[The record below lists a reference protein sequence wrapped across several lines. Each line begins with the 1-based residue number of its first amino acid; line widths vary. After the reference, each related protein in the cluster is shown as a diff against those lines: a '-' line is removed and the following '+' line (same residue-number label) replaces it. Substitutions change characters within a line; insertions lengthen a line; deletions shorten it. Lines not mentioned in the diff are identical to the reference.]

1 MAAVVFGHLHKLL
14 VDTKNVKRYEP
25 PEMHRVIKE
34 SVSVHVFSMIMASLV
49 LIPVSW
55 IPKATPVSGCEAY
68 PEDGSTGQLLFYWL
82 FFMPLTSLIPTL
94 YVTALCFNIWWR
106 DLLPV
111 NGKSRSLLF
120 FFARLLLVIYVVV
133 LAVIISFVFGGWV
146 QAIAFIVF
154 NLVGFFSVCMALLKK
169 DIWKC
174 WKQMWTCQ
182 CPDGLDDSEV
192 RDVEEGLR
200 VRRNVSKYSIF
211 YAHLTLSAHQSSVF
225 QLSIFISLRG
235 SMQSMRNLV
244 RVVPVD
250 IQGDSD
256 SPTISFKE
264 EDQES
269 S

>member
-1 MAAVVFGHLHKLL
+1 MSDGNPNACTVIGWNDAYWWCANLWMAAVVFGHLHKLL
-14 VDTKNVKRYEP
+14 LDTKNVKRYEP

-34 SVSVHVFSMIMASLV
+34 SVTVHVFSMIMASLV

-200 VRRNVSKYSIF
+200 VRRNVSKCSIF

-225 QLSIFISLRG
+225 SAL
-235 SMQSMRNLV
+235 
-244 RVVPVD
+244 D
-250 IQGDSD
+250 IH
-256 SPTISFKE
+256 
-264 EDQES
+264 
-269 S
+269 